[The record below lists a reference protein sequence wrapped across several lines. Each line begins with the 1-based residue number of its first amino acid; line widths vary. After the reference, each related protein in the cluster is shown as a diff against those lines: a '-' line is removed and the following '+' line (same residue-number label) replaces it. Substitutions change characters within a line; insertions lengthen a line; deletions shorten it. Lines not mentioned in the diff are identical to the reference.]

1 MQKIVKWIQI
11 LCCINCISFLGISQS
26 WATTLSFDPSS
37 SSILAGESIDV
48 DIVISGL
55 DPENLAVFD
64 LNVNF
69 DPTILSYAPNTG
81 CELGEGLGLFDFFEA
96 SDESDG
102 VTAPGTI
109 NLAVESWIW
118 PIGDTVYG
126 DAFFSDQASSLT
138 LATLTFTG
146 LAAGNSSLS
155 ISDVILG
162 DENGASISITSTD
175 LGTGSIEVSSPA
187 PEPSTMIL
195 FGIGLLGFSGIGRR
209 KTS

>member
-1 MQKIVKWIQI
+1 M
-11 LCCINCISFLGISQS
+11 
-26 WATTLSFDPSS
+26 
-37 SSILAGESIDV
+37 
-48 DIVISGL
+48 
-55 DPENLAVFD
+55 
-64 LNVNF
+64 
-69 DPTILSYAPNTG
+69 
-81 CELGEGLGLFDFFEA
+81 
-96 SDESDG
+96 
-102 VTAPGTI
+102 
-109 NLAVESWIW
+109 
-118 PIGDTVYG
+118 
-126 DAFFSDQASSLT
+126 T